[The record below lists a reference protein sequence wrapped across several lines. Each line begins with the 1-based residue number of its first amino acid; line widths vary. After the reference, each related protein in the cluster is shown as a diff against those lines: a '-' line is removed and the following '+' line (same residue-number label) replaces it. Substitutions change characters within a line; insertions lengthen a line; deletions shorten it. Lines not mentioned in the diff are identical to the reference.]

1 VSPQFCIILKILGT
15 NLAFAVFVGFNI
27 KVLGF
32 VVNLGTVYGGNMFWQ
47 SRHLTLSFSDG

>member
-15 NLAFAVFVGFNI
+15 NLAFAVFVGFNR

-32 VVNLGTVYGGNMFWQ
+32 VVNLGTVYGGKYVLAIKAFDIVI
-47 SRHLTLSFSDG
+47 F